1 MILNEKEQKVL
12 RTITRW
18 FREGKNDIGRDTA
31 IAELQISDSEYNTI
45 MPLMENIGAIEA
57 MHGQPSDGPNYIAL
71 DFTPLFYSEQL
82 VRQIDEQIES
92 EKRAVLSDFVQQLQ
106 SHVPQNPR
114 TANKS
119 ITKDYKKCKSFIKR
133 LRKIEK
139 ITAPDKRGEAL
150 SNLTKDMRQNGFDF
164 PIVYHQTTKN
174 VLQLLNKQIREVK
187 IEKRKRLWFLIKT
200 LSIIIGIVASVMTII
215 LFVLH
220 FLPYLSLIWKS
231 LSTFLIF
238 AACPP

>member
-12 RTITRW
+12 RTIARW
-18 FREGKNDIGRDTA
+18 FREGKNDIGRNSA
-31 IAELQISDSEYNTI
+31 ITELQISDSEYNTI
-45 MPLMENIGAIEA
+45 MPLMENIGAIKA
-57 MHGQPSDGPNYIAL
+57 MHGLPHEPNYVAL

-82 VRQIDEQIES
+82 VRQIDKQIDS
-92 EKRAVLSDFVQQLQ
+92 EKRAVPSDFVQQLQ

-119 ITKDYKKCKSFIKR
+119 ITKEDYKKCKSFIKR
-133 LRKIEK
+133 VRKIEK
-139 ITAPDKRGEAL
+139 ITAPNKHGEAL

-164 PIVYHQTTKN
+164 PIVYHVTTEN

-215 LFVLH
+215 LFILY
-220 FLPYLSLIWKS
+220 FLP
-231 LSTFLIF
+231 
-238 AACPP
+238 

>member
-1 MILNEKEQKVL
+1 MRLNGKEQEVL
-12 RTITRW
+12 RTIAKW
-18 FREGKNDIGRDTA
+18 YREGKNDIDRTSA
-31 IAELQISDSEYNTI
+31 TAELQISDLEYNTI

-57 MHGQPSDGPNYIAL
+57 MHGQPSDGPNYVAL

-92 EKRAVLSDFVQQLQ
+92 EKRAVPSDFVQQLQ

-150 SNLTKDMRQNGFDF
+150 SNLIKDMRQNGFDF
-164 PIVYHQTTKN
+164 PIIYHKTTKN

-187 IEKRKRLWFLIKT
+187 IEKRKRIWFFIKA
-200 LSIIIGIVASVMTII
+200 LSIIIGIVAGIMTII
-215 LFVLH
+215 SIVLH
-220 FLPYLSLIWKS
+220 FLS
-231 LSTFLIF
+231 
-238 AACPP
+238 

>member
-1 MILNEKEQKVL
+1 VRLNGKEQEVL
-12 RTITRW
+12 RTIAKW
-18 FREGKNDIGRDTA
+18 YREGKNDIDRTSA
-31 IAELQISDSEYNTI
+31 TAELQISDLEYNTI

-57 MHGQPSDGPNYIAL
+57 MHGQPSDGPNYVAL

-92 EKRAVLSDFVQQLQ
+92 EKRAVPSDFVQQLQ

-150 SNLTKDMRQNGFDF
+150 SNLIKDMRQNGFDF
-164 PIVYHQTTKN
+164 PIIYHKTTKN

-187 IEKRKRLWFLIKT
+187 IEKRKRIWFFIKA
-200 LSIIIGIVASVMTII
+200 LSIIIGIVAGIMTII
-215 LFVLH
+215 SIVLH
-220 FLPYLSLIWKS
+220 FLS
-231 LSTFLIF
+231 
-238 AACPP
+238 